1 MKLFMMIPLYHIQI
15 KLMSNYFM
23 HASSRAKLT
32 AYSEYLDDYNVFVKF
47 LSNLA
52 KWYCNVGYAHL

>member
-23 HASSRAKLT
+23 YASPRAKLT
-32 AYSEYLDDYNVFVKF
+32 AYSEYLDDYNVNISIESVCKVFIK
-47 LSNLA
+47 LSQMVL
-52 KWYCNVGYAHL
+52 